1 MASEHYWVKSVDST
15 REAASK
21 MSALSKLADIDR
33 RVFYWILFIAL
44 MVPFLSPIGF
54 PITIAPNT
62 QDLYDGMT
70 GDQVDEGEVWIINF
84 GYGVSAWSECHPAVT
99 VCTKALF
106 REGAKIIFIGPH
118 YDVELT
124 YNKLQ
129 DTCREDFATKEYGV
143 DYVFLGYFTGGESV
157 VAQLASDIASV
168 FPQDHFGTPIG
179 DIPMMDGVEDVHDID
194 GVLSSDTGDYGGHFM
209 TQWQGPYGTKLAEV
223 GIAMNGSTDLPRWQA
238 GNFFGVSVGSR
249 GGAEL
254 ELLIGEL
261 GEATTAMDS
270 ISVSHLLLVLAII
283 IGNLG
288 TITEKLGGKE

>member
-1 MASEHYWVKSVDST
+1 
-15 REAASK
+15 
-21 MSALSKLADIDR
+21 MSLGKLADIDR
-33 RVFYWILFIAL
+33 RVFYWILFVAL

-54 PITIAPNT
+54 PITISPNT
-62 QDLYDGMT
+62 QDLYDGVT
-70 GDQVDEGEVWIINF
+70 GDEVDEGEVWILNF

-106 REGAKIIFIGPH
+106 REGAKIIITGTH

-129 DTCREDFATKEYGV
+129 DTVPDFDDKVYGE
-143 DYVFLGYFTGGESV
+143 DYVFLGYMTGGESV
-157 VAQLASDIASV
+157 VAQLGSDIASV
-168 FPQDHFGTPIG
+168 YPQDHFGTPY
-179 DIPMMDGVEDVHDID
+179 DEIPMLEGIVDHADID

-209 TQWQGPYGTKLAEV
+209 TQWQSAYGTKLAEI

-254 ELLIGEL
+254 EQLIGEL

-270 ISVSHLLLVLAII
+270 ISVSHLLLILAII
-283 IGNLG
+283 IGNIG
-288 TITEKLGGKE
+288 TITERLGGKN

>member
-1 MASEHYWVKSVDST
+1 
-15 REAASK
+15 
-21 MSALSKLADIDR
+21 MSLSKLANIDR
-33 RVFYWILFIAL
+33 RVFYWILFVAL

-54 PITIAPNT
+54 PISISPNT
-62 QDLYDGMT
+62 QDLYDGVT
-70 GDQVDEGEVWIINF
+70 GDEVQEGEVWIMNF

-106 REGAKIIFIGPH
+106 REGAKIIFVGIH

-124 YNKLQ
+124 YNKLL
-129 DTCREDFATKEYGV
+129 DTVSEDFANKVYGE
-143 DYVFLGYFTGGESV
+143 DYVFLGYMTGGESV
-157 VAQLASDIASV
+157 VAQLASNIASV
-168 FPQDHFGTPIG
+168 FPQDHFGTPY
-179 DIPMMDGVEDVHDID
+179 DEIPMLQGIQGVHDID

-209 TQWQGPYGTKLAEV
+209 TQWQGAYGTKLAEI

-254 ELLIGEL
+254 EKLIDEL

-270 ISVSHLLLVLAII
+270 ISVSHVLLVLAVI
-283 IGNLG
+283 IGNIG
-288 TITEKLGGKE
+288 VITEKLGGKK

>member
-1 MASEHYWVKSVDST
+1 
-15 REAASK
+15 
-21 MSALSKLADIDR
+21 MSLAKLADIDR

-54 PITIAPNT
+54 PITLSPNT
-62 QDLYDGMT
+62 QDLYDGVT
-70 GDQVDEGEVWIINF
+70 GDEVEEGEVWILNF
-84 GYGVSAWSECHPAVT
+84 GYGVSAWSECHPSVT

-106 REGAKIIFIGPH
+106 REGAKIIITGTH

-129 DTCREDFATKEYGV
+129 DTCRADFDNKVYGV
-143 DYVFLGYFTGGESV
+143 DYVFLGYMTGGESV
-157 VAQLASDIASV
+157 VAQLGSDIASV
-168 FPQDHFGTPIG
+168 YPQDHFGTPY
-179 DIPMMDGVEDVHDID
+179 DEIPMLEGIVDNADIA

-209 TQWQGPYGTKLAEV
+209 TQWQSAYGTKLAEI
-223 GIAMNGSTDLPRWQA
+223 GIAMNASTDLPRWQA

-254 ELLIGEL
+254 EQLIGEL

-270 ISVSHLLLVLAII
+270 ISVSHLLLILAII
-283 IGNLG
+283 VGNIGV
-288 TITEKLGGKE
+288 ITEKLGGNK